1 MYERAVARH
10 SEAERRPMKIP
21 SCSMRNLSGSIIV
34 SSLALFSAA
43 PMAQAQQP
51 QSIFLEGDMVRGNTG
66 KGQTGPTCV
75 LNSQFKRNENAVF
88 RVRARDIFG
97 KPLDD
102 KGIQG
107 VVIELSDGQKL
118 PMRYAGHPPRG
129 GIDYFWSAGWLIPAD
144 YPTGTLYYKVV
155 ATDLQGRTQTWQSF
169 QDPRSQIV
177 VIPGTVEYSG
187 EPQVPR

>member
-1 MYERAVARH
+1 
-10 SEAERRPMKIP
+10 MKIP
-21 SCSMRNLSGSIIV
+21 SCSMRNLSGSFIV
-34 SSLALFSAA
+34 LSLAVFSAA
-43 PMAQAQQP
+43 PMARAQQP

-66 KGQTGPTCV
+66 KGQTGPVCV

-88 RVRARDIFG
+88 RVRVRDIFG

-118 PMRYAGHPPRG
+118 AMRYAGHPPRG
-129 GIDYFWSAGWLIPAD
+129 SIDYFWSAGWLIPAD

-155 ATDLQGRTQTWQSF
+155 ATDLQGQTLTWQSF

-187 EPQVPR
+187 EPQVAR

>member
-1 MYERAVARH
+1 
-10 SEAERRPMKIP
+10 MKILSRSIKIL
-21 SCSMRNLSGSIIV
+21 SCSLMVLL
-34 SSLALFSAA
+34 LALADLA
-43 PMAQAQQP
+43 HVAQAQQP

-75 LNSQFKRNENAVF
+75 LNSQFKHNENAVF
-88 RVRARDIFG
+88 RVRVRDITG

-118 PMRYAGHPPRG
+118 TMRYGGHPPRG
-129 GIDYFWSAGWLIPAD
+129 SIDYFWAAGWLIPND

-169 QDPRSQIV
+169 QDPRSQIE

-187 EPQVPR
+187 QPQLAR

>member
-1 MYERAVARH
+1 
-10 SEAERRPMKIP
+10 MKK
-21 SCSMRNLSGSIIV
+21 LSGSAKGLHGAIIV
-34 SSLALFSAA
+34 CSLALTGLA
-43 PMAQAQQP
+43 PGARAQQP
-51 QSIFLEGDMVRGNTG
+51 QAPQAQSIFIEGDMVRGNTG

-75 LNSQFKRNENAVF
+75 LNSQFRRNENAVF
-88 RVRARDIFG
+88 RVRVRDIFG

-118 PMRYAGHPPRG
+118 NMRYGGHPPRG
-129 GIDYFWSAGWLIPAD
+129 SVDYFWAAGWVIPDD

-177 VIPGTVEYSG
+177 IIPGMVQYSG
-187 EPQVPR
+187 EAQVPR

>member
-1 MYERAVARH
+1 
-10 SEAERRPMKIP
+10 MKYTSGSIKT
-21 SCSMRNLSGSIIV
+21 LSGSIIM
-34 SSLALFSAA
+34 SSLALVGLA
-43 PMAQAQQP
+43 PGAQAQQP
-51 QSIFLEGDMVRGNTG
+51 QSIFLEGDMVRGNTA

-88 RVRARDIFG
+88 RARVRDISG

-118 PMRYAGHPPRG
+118 SMRYGGHPPRG
-129 GIDYFWSAGWLIPAD
+129 SIDYFWSAGWLIPD
-144 YPTGTLYYKVV
+144 NYPTGTLYYKVV

-177 VIPGTVEYSG
+177 VIAGTVQYSG
-187 EPQVPR
+187 DPQVPR